1 MLEPV
6 ESIRH
11 LLNREIKLSS
21 KSFCP
26 LPWIHL
32 ATRPNGDVRLCC
44 TANASGAD
52 KEDEKEAGLIKHNGL
67 RMNLQDHSVEEIWNS
82 DYMKSVRLQM
92 LNNEIPTG
100 CKKCFEE
107 ESKGI
112 TSKRQWETVVWKE
125 RLDLDSVVSKTA
137 EDGSLPVEIPYFDLR
152 LGNMCQLKCVMCS
165 PHDSSAWIKD
175 WKEQYPKYQTIELKT
190 DQRWDSDFNY
200 TWYQNS
206 GFLNTMKDQVHNIK
220 ELYFAGGEPLLI
232 PEHYKIL
239 EFMVETGNAKNCVL
253 RYNSNGLE
261 LPNKLFDL
269 WNHFKEVKFNISI
282 DAVGDKN
289 NYIRYPSKWDTIVQN
304 LHILDN
310 TPNNVVVNI
319 ACAVQLMNI
328 LYVPEL
334 VEWKEKQ
341 KFKKINLPPYG
352 AGLVGTHLVYLPS
365 YLNVRVLTK
374 EIKLEVEKR
383 IKLFCNKNANNLEFM
398 TNPYGFQRWQGLI
411 QYMNSEDWTNKIPM
425 LQDYISVMD
434 QQRGT
439 DFKSVFPELSN
450 LL

>member
-1 MLEPV
+1 
-6 ESIRH
+6 
-11 LLNREIKLSS
+11 
-21 KSFCP
+21 
-26 LPWIHL
+26 
-32 ATRPNGDVRLCC
+32 
-44 TANASGAD
+44 
-52 KEDEKEAGLIKHNGL
+52 
-67 RMNLQDHSVEEIWNS
+67 
-82 DYMKSVRLQM
+82 MK
-92 LNNEIPTG
+92 G
-100 CKKCFEE
+100 
-107 ESKGI
+107 
-112 TSKRQWETVVWKE
+112 
-125 RLDLDSVVSKTA
+125 
-137 EDGSLPVEIPYFDLR
+137 
-152 LGNMCQLKCVMCS
+152 
-165 PHDSSAWIKD
+165 
-175 WKEQYPKYQTIELKT
+175 
-190 DQRWDSDFNY
+190 
-200 TWYQNS
+200 
-206 GFLNTMKDQVHNIK
+206 QVHNIK

-289 NYIRYPSKWDTIVQN
+289 DYIRYPSKWDTIVQN

-310 TPNNVVVNI
+310 TSNNVVVNI

-341 KFKKINLPPYG
+341 KFKKVNLPPYG

-365 YLNVRVLTK
+365 YLNVRVLPK

-383 IKLFCNKNANNLEFM
+383 IESFCNKNTNNLEFI
-398 TNPYGFQRWQGLI
+398 TNPYGSQRWQGLI

-425 LQDYISVMD
+425 LKDYISIMD

-439 DFKSVFPELSN
+439 DFKSVFPELAN